1 MRDVSAN
8 EPQVTGAAAP
18 ARPVLAALMLVLLL
32 AALDQTIVST
42 ALPTIVG
49 ELGGLS
55 HLSWVVTSYLLAS
68 TIVTPIY
75 GKLGDLYGRKV
86 VLQTAIVVF
95 LAGSAFCG
103 MSRTMA
109 ELIGFRFMQ
118 GIGGG
123 GLMVTVIAAIG
134 DLIPP
139 RDRGRYQGLFGAV
152 WGFATVV
159 GPLLG
164 GFFVD
169 HLTWRWIFYI
179 NLPLGV
185 VAVAVIGG
193 AFPLRA
199 GRRAHAI
206 DYAGAVLLAGA
217 LGSIVLLTSLGGTTL
232 AWTSVPML
240 GLFALAPILTAAF
253 AVAEANA
260 REPILPPLLF
270 ANPIFVV
277 SCAIGFIVGLALFGS
292 VTYLPLYLQVVRS
305 ASPTSSG
312 LQLAPMMGGVLLTSI
327 VCGQFI
333 SRFGRYRPF
342 PIAGTALM
350 TAGLLLLWRIPASA
364 GTGHIVLCTLVLGIG
379 LGMVMQVLVLAVQ
392 NGVDHEHLGVATSG
406 AVLFRSIGGA
416 VGVALF
422 GAIFANAFHLQLTHM
437 LPADAATVLASPST
451 MRQVPAG
458 LRADTID
465 AFSTALHLVFLIAAL
480 IAAFAFVLSFFLRE
494 LPLRRTVATAHRRGE
509 DQRG

>member
-1 MRDVSAN
+1 MPAVSAN
-8 EPQVTGAAAP
+8 EPQVMSAAAP
-18 ARPVLAALMLVLLL
+18 ARPVLGALMLVLLL

-75 GKLGDLYGRKV
+75 GKLGDLYGRKI
-86 VLQTAIVVF
+86 VLQTAILVF
-95 LAGSAFCG
+95 LAGSALCG

-109 ELIGFRFMQ
+109 ELIGFRFLQ
-118 GIGGG
+118 GVGGG

-152 WGFATVV
+152 WGFATLV

-179 NLPLGV
+179 NLPLGLA
-185 VAVAVIGG
+185 AVAVIGG
-193 AFPLRA
+193 AFHLGVA
-199 GRRAHAI
+199 RRPHAI
-206 DYAGAVLLAGA
+206 DYAGAVSLAGA
-217 LGSIVLLTSLGGTTL
+217 LGTVVLLTSLGGTTW
-232 AWTSVPML
+232 AWTSPPILVL
-240 GLFALAPILTAAF
+240 LALAPVLTAAF
-253 AVAEANA
+253 ALAEANA
-260 REPILPPLLF
+260 REPILPPSLF
-270 ANPIFVV
+270 TNPIFVV
-277 SCAIGFIVGLALFGS
+277 SSAIGFIVGLALFGS
-292 VTYLPLYLQVVRS
+292 VTYLPLYLQVAHS
-305 ASPTSSG
+305 ATPTSSG

-327 VCGQFI
+327 VCGRLI

-350 TAGLLLLWRIPASA
+350 TAGLLLLWRIPADA
-364 GTGHIVLCTLVLGIG
+364 GTGRIAMCTLLLGIG

-392 NGVDHEHLGVATSG
+392 NGVDYEHLGAATSG

-422 GAIFANAFHLQLTHM
+422 GAIFSHALQLQLTHVA
-437 LPADAATVLASPST
+437 PADAAALASPS
-451 MRQVPAG
+451 MIRRIPDA
-458 LRADTID
+458 LRADVVN
-465 AFSTALHLVFLIAAL
+465 AFSGALHLVFLIAAFF
-480 IAAFAFVLSFFLRE
+480 AAFAFVLSFFLRE
-494 LPLRRTVATAHRRGE
+494 VPLRRSLATMTRRP
-509 DQRG
+509 DHARD

>member
-1 MRDVSAN
+1 MPNVSVN
-8 EPQVTGAAAP
+8 EPQITGAAAP
-18 ARPVLAALMLVLLL
+18 ARSVLAALMLVLLL

-109 ELIGFRFMQ
+109 ELIGFRFVQ
-118 GIGGG
+118 GVGGG
-123 GLMVTVIAAIG
+123 GLMVTVIAMVG

-139 RDRGRYQGLFGAV
+139 RERGRYQGLFGAV
-152 WGFATVV
+152 WGFATLV

-185 VAVAVIGG
+185 VALAVIGG
-193 AFPLRA
+193 AFHLRVV
-199 GRRAHAI
+199 RRPHTI
-206 DYAGAVLLAGA
+206 DYAGAILLAGA

-232 AWTSVPML
+232 PWTWPML
-240 GLFALAPILTAAF
+240 ALFALAPVLTAAF
-253 AVAEANA
+253 ALAEANA
-260 REPILPPLLF
+260 REPILPPSLF
-270 ANPIFVV
+270 ANRIFVV
-277 SCAIGFIVGLALFGS
+277 SSAIGFIVGLALFGS

-327 VCGQFI
+327 VCGQII

-350 TAGLLLLWRIPASA
+350 TVGLLLLWRTPADA
-364 GTGHIVLCTLVLGIG
+364 GTGSIVVCALVLGIG

-392 NGVDHEHLGVATSG
+392 NGVDYQQLGVATSG

-422 GAIFANAFHLQLTHM
+422 GAIFANAFHHHLTHM
-437 LPADAATVLASPST
+437 LPAEAAAVLASPSAVE
-451 MRQVPAG
+451 RLPPA
-458 LRADTID
+458 LRAESLN
-465 AFSTALHLVFLIAAL
+465 AFSTALHLVFLIAAV
-480 IAAFAFVLSFFLRE
+480 IAAAAFVLSFFLPE
-494 LPLRRTVATAHRRGE
+494 VPLRRTLAAASPPRE

>member
-1 MRDVSAN
+1 VSGN
-8 EPQVTGAAAP
+8 GPQPTKTAGP

-75 GKLGDLYGRKV
+75 GKLGDLYGRKI

-103 MSRTMA
+103 MSRTMV
-109 ELIGFRFMQ
+109 ELIAFRFVQ

-123 GLMVTVIAAIG
+123 GLMVTVVAAVG

-139 RDRGRYQGLFGAV
+139 RERGRYQGLFGAV
-152 WGFATVV
+152 WGFATLV

-169 HLTWRWIFYI
+169 QLSWRWIFYV
-179 NLPLGV
+179 NLPLGL
-185 VAVAVIGG
+185 AALAVIGG
-193 AFPLRA
+193 AFHLRA
-199 GRRAHAI
+199 IARPHAI

-217 LGSIVLLTSLGGTTL
+217 LGSTVLLTSLGGTTL
-232 AWTSVPML
+232 PWGSTPML
-240 GLFALAPILTAAF
+240 ALAALAPALTAAF
-253 AVAEANA
+253 AVTEASA
-260 REPILPPLLF
+260 REPILPPSLF
-270 ANPIFVV
+270 GNPVFVV
-277 SCAIGFIVGLALFGS
+277 ACTMGFVVGLALFGS

-327 VCGQFI
+327 VCGQVI
-333 SRFGRYRPF
+333 SRSGRYRPF
-342 PIAGTALM
+342 PILGSALM
-350 TAGLLLLWRIPASA
+350 TAGLLLLWRIPADA
-364 GTGHIVLCTLVLGIG
+364 GTAYIVLCTLVLGIG
-379 LGMVMQVLVLAVQ
+379 LGMVTQVLVLAVQ

-422 GAIFANAFHLQLTHM
+422 GAIFANALQRPLA
-437 LPADAATVLASPST
+437 PALGDDVAAVLASRGSI
-451 MRQVPAG
+451 RASAAG
-458 LRADTID
+458 LRPDMVETIS
-465 AFSTALHLVFLIAAL
+465 AALHLVFLIAAL
-480 IAAFAFVLSFFLRE
+480 IAVSAFVLSFFLRE
-494 LPLRRTVATAHRRGE
+494 VPLRRTLVSAPPAER
-509 DQRG
+509 